1 MPSFFETV
9 RQALGLNPDIFYQ
22 ITVASNGLLIAFAV
36 VALAGLS
43 EALAQSLV
51 LFINRVSP
59 QRFGLSL
66 MLSTG
71 SHIIGYLFWTATIW
85 MVGFYVFDRNVSYES
100 VGRAV
105 GLAYAP
111 QLLGFFVLTPY
122 LGSLFALVLGVWSLL
137 ATVVAVQS
145 GLNLSV
151 WQAVACS
158 GLGWLL
164 VQTWR
169 RTLGRPLLRFEQWL
183 HRRTT
188 GVATQWTLSDVRR
201 LRLPEKLRRRMRL
214 PDASP
219 SARQDPEEPLDG

>member
-9 RQALGLNPDIFYQ
+9 RQALGLDPDVFSQ
-22 ITVASNGLLIAFAV
+22 ITVASNGLLIALAV

-51 LFINRVSP
+51 LFINRISP
-59 QRFGLSL
+59 QRFGLAI

-71 SHIIGYLFWTATIW
+71 SHMIGYLFWTATIW
-85 MVGFYVFDRNVSYES
+85 LVGFYVFGREVSYEAI
-100 VGRAV
+100 GRAV

-122 LGSLFALVLGVWSLL
+122 LGSLFALVIGVWSLL

-145 GLNLSV
+145 GLSLSV

-169 RTLGRPLLRFEQWL
+169 RTLGRPLHRFEQWL

-188 GVATQWTLSDVRR
+188 GVTTQWTLSDMRR
-201 LRLPEKLRRRMRL
+201 LRLPEKLRERMRL
-214 PDASP
+214 PSSSSTNDRKP
-219 SARQDPEEPLDG
+219 KDPRDG